1 MYLHFQT
8 KWLKPLK
15 YVEQQSTPILKD
27 YIVNVQADELPTE
40 ESDDLKEYQRYTELN
55 ELRQSLTT
63 KIIVT
68 TIFI

>member
-1 MYLHFQT
+1 M
-8 KWLKPLK
+8 
-15 YVEQQSTPILKD
+15 
-27 YIVNVQADELPTE
+27 QADELPTE